1 MVITKLPAR
10 KYRLQAG
17 VTLVELIVVVAI
29 FGLVSSVLFYN
40 YSDFSTNVS
49 VKNLAQEIALSIR
62 KAQTYATSVRAL
74 DTAGGVTTDRYSG
87 YGISFSADQVPS
99 SNALVTDPS
108 IRAFI
113 LFADVP
119 PTGNTYGNGL
129 YENDTNCGS
138 PASGSECIESFSI
151 NSADRITKLC
161 TDTGCQTSGTI
172 NVLFRRPS
180 PEAEICV
187 VQGSSCRSLKSSF
200 LKVTLLSPKGLEKVV
215 TVWNTGQ
222 IGVQ

>member
-1 MVITKLPAR
+1 MVIVR
-10 KYRLQAG
+10 HEQRG

-49 VKNLAQEIALSIR
+49 VKNLAQEMALSIR
-62 KAQTYATSVRAL
+62 KAQTYATSIRTIDSAQGVR
-74 DTAGGVTTDRYSG
+74 TDRYSG
-87 YGISFSADQVPS
+87 YGMSFALGDPEGGSVISEPS
-99 SNALVTDPS
+99 SKS
-108 IRAFI
+108 FI

-119 PTGNTYGNGL
+119 SGGGAYGNGV
-129 YENDTNCGS
+129 YEGAGECGV
-138 PASGSECIESFSI
+138 PAPGTECVEGFGI
-151 NSADRITKLC
+151 NSADKIVRVC
-161 TDTGCQTSGTI
+161 TDTGCQESGQV

-187 VQGSSCRSLKSSF
+187 VRGGSCQSTKSSF
-200 LKVTLLSPKGLEKVV
+200 LKVTIQSPKGLEKVV

>member
-1 MVITKLPAR
+1 MAIKR
-10 KYRLQAG
+10 HLQAG

-49 VKNLAQEIALSIR
+49 VKNLAQDMALSIR
-62 KAQTYATSVRAL
+62 KAQTYATSVRTIDSAQGL
-74 DTAGGVTTDRYSG
+74 TTDRYSG
-87 YGISFSADQVPS
+87 YGMSFALGTPATSTVISEPTSK
-99 SNALVTDPS
+99 
-108 IRAFI
+108 AFV
-113 LFADVP
+113 LFADIP
-119 PTGNTYGNGL
+119 SNGTTYGNGI
-129 YENDTNCGS
+129 YEGADECGV
-138 PASGSECIESFSI
+138 PAAGSECLEGFGI
-151 NSADRITKLC
+151 NSADKITKIC
-161 TDTGCQTSGTI
+161 TDTGCQDSGQV

-187 VQGSSCRSLKSSF
+187 VQGGSCQSAKSSF
-200 LKVTLLSPKGLEKVV
+200 LKVTIQSPKGLEKVV